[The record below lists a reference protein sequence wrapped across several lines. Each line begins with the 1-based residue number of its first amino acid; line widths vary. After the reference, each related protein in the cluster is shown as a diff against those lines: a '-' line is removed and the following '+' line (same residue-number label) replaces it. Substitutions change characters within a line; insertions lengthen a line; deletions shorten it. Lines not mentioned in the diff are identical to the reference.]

1 MSFGSTGFRG
11 MQGFSGNFNGFRL
24 LLLPLY
30 AGVSTILDA
39 IISERGPS
47 AVLRRGFA
55 FEAILNSHGTGTEA
69 RT

>member
-1 MSFGSTGFRG
+1 MSIGSAGFRG
-11 MQGFSGNFNGFRL
+11 MQTISGNFNGFRL

-39 IISERGPS
+39 SISERGPS
-47 AVLRRGFA
+47 AVFRRGFA

-69 RT
+69 RI